1 MPIQDYTEF
10 FGEDFE
16 DIIDQLEEEFPEQVE
31 TILDEIITLM
41 LFDSEIFAV
50 NIEKQLRTLRTS
62 GVDEGQIE
70 DILQK
75 DMDEEGKIF
84 GALKNTIIASIVLGV
99 AQSARQGQYESYDM
113 EQLFTWVT
121 VSGHRIC
128 DDCETRA
135 GETLTFSEWEA
146 LGLPGSGW
154 SVCGSYCYC
163 LLDPTGSVT
172 SQIQLPT
179 ESTIREKTA

>member
-1 MPIQDYTEF
+1 MPIQDYSEF

-50 NIEKQLRTLRTS
+50 NIEKQLRTLRAN
-62 GVDEGQIE
+62 GVDEAQIE
-70 DILQK
+70 DVLQK

-99 AQSARQGQYESYDM
+99 AQSARQG
-113 EQLFTWVT
+113 
-121 VSGHRIC
+121 
-128 DDCETRA
+128 
-135 GETLTFSEWEA
+135 
-146 LGLPGSGW
+146 
-154 SVCGSYCYC
+154 
-163 LLDPTGSVT
+163 
-172 SQIQLPT
+172 
-179 ESTIREKTA
+179 